1 MIYNTRNRSN
11 YTTES
16 QKEKRP
22 VLIFMQEEVKL
33 ECPMYA
39 NKFEWCIFLE

>member
-11 YTTES
+11 DATES

-22 VLIFMQEEVKL
+22 VLMLILVQSVKK
-33 ECPMYA
+33 ESWDYSRCD
-39 NKFEWCIFLE
+39 N